1 MLGLIIYIG
10 FGQGVKQGLVL
21 LHHFVMVS
29 VIFSTHF
36 INQWKNLACILC
48 WTPSHLSGPPDLA
61 PQWLRKTQ
69 EQGAKKTDWPK
80 STQISLQVATPTHVY
95 KNLHVIVISIVG
107 YLEVMT
113 KHIIGEAIICS
124 TNHFTMAIWAVFQQC
139 NFQISLSI
147 HISLSLI
154 PGTPH

>member
-113 KHIIGEAIICS
+113 KHTKKWINSGPRSKMHSFNKYIWSKYSFPETHQETIQIP
-124 TNHFTMAIWAVFQQC
+124 NHP
-139 NFQISLSI
+139 L
-147 HISLSLI
+147 
-154 PGTPH
+154 